1 MNISTSILLRTLV
14 WSTAFLAFLAV
25 GALPLLLEGIH
36 QFWALLGG
44 LFVIFLA
51 QGVASLIPT
60 RKEIRNR
67 TSSV

>member
-14 WSTAFLAFLAV
+14 WLTAFLAFLAV
-25 GALPLLLEGIH
+25 NALPLLFEGMH
-36 QFWALLGG
+36 PPWALLGG

-67 TSSV
+67 PSSV